1 MLYLSASTDINK
13 AGYINFL
20 HYMKEIYPLAA
31 TLFDDHEVQV
41 AQIEDGDF
49 SLLKDLVEQEID
61 LQNQLNDSM
70 DQGKFQECDEIQK
83 QLTETRE
90 TINET
95 LNRMRQRRFIPSLP
109 LSSID
114 RAHKLQR
121 LTDDPLYDNEEGDIP
136 PETDDQRTLPA
147 KERYFA
153 RLEVLRNF
161 FREKLED
168 NPRLFNGI
176 SAKINELH
184 ALFHDGFIPPVND
197 FQRVIKA
204 LDNVL
209 IKFSM
214 YQSIARLMET
224 RDLTDEE
231 EGNLKQLANVI
242 AALESEL
249 LLDLKDGGRFESPP
263 QSPFQNP
270 HEAPLLRRR
279 TLSPPPVIRN
289 EQRLP
294 EEAHHTQPVESN
306 VLKASSKPPIM
317 PKTRRE
323 NIEADIEDVKKKLE
337 TAQGIG
343 KISLESRLKRLEDAL
358 NALKEE

>member
-20 HYMKEIYPLAA
+20 HHMKEIYPSAA

-249 LLDLKDGGRFESPP
+249 LLDLKDGGRFERRPS
-263 QSPFQNP
+263 QNP
-270 HEAPLLRRR
+270 REAPLLRRR
-279 TLSPPPVIRN
+279 ALSPPPVRS
-289 EQRLP
+289 EQRVP
-294 EEAHHTQPVESN
+294 EEEHRTQSVESN
-306 VLKASSKPPIM
+306 VLEASSKPPIV
-317 PKTRRE
+317 PKTKRE
-323 NIEADIEDVKKKLE
+323 NIETDIQDVKKKLE

-343 KISLESRLKRLEDAL
+343 KISLESRLRRLEEDL
-358 NALKEE
+358 NSLEEK